1 MVVNSVNMLG
11 AYNYGWRH
19 SSNKMSIWRTTRMP
33 ETSIAQHRSG
43 AGVPYGK
50 AGPGHGAAMKAPGEG
65 MSVFRS
71 GGRP

>member
-1 MVVNSVNMLG
+1 
-11 AYNYGWRH
+11 
-19 SSNKMSIWRTTRMP
+19 MP

-65 MSVFRS
+65 MSVFTS